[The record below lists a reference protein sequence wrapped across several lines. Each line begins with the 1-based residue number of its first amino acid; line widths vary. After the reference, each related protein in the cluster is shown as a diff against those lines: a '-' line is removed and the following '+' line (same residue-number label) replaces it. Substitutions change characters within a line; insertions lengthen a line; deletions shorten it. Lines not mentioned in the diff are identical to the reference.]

1 MENNEIPFFGDGTI
15 VGSYKP
21 LFEYWKLLKEKH
33 LSIDSSLLRPDDFKY
48 VKELVEK
55 HRKIMLQDLIS
66 ELTKYFLNR
75 IDCDLAKEAYRRALG
90 IELSKEDAC
99 KKLAEIL
106 AGWLIEAA
114 NNTGLLKLS
123 IPWRK

>member
-1 MENNEIPFFGDGTI
+1 MENHEIPFFGDRTI

-21 LFEYWKLLKEKH
+21 LFEYWKLLKERH
-33 LSIDSSLLRPDDFKY
+33 LSIDSSLLHPDDFTY

-55 HRKIMLQDLIS
+55 YGKVGLQDLIN
-66 ELTKYFLNR
+66 ELTTYFLNR
-75 IDCDLAKEAYRRALG
+75 INCELAKEAYRRALG

-99 KKLAEIL
+99 RKLAEIL

-114 NNTGLLKLS
+114 KNTGLLRLN